1 MADYKVTDT
10 ELTGIANAI
19 RTKGGTS
26 EQLVFP
32 NGFTSAINDIPTG
45 GGGGS
50 RYASGNVDAN
60 DYIIN
65 ISTKGSEVI

>member
-32 NGFTSAINDIPTG
+32 NGFTSAINAIPTG
-45 GGGGS
+45 GGGGKQYS
-50 RYASGNVDAN
+50 
-60 DYIIN
+60 
-65 ISTKGSEVI
+65 KGTTLVEPIENPITSAKEGQ